1 MQRVRNLPVQRKSV
15 AVKRGLFLLRYAA
28 SGDTT
33 RPPFVTV
40 TSDERDGSRLAILAD
55 PDVEGRVLSLPGDCL
70 VVRALE
76 NTTLRLEVTPSVLD
90 GSVEATIQLERLTNG
105 AAEQRTGVGRRRAA
119 DPVPVGPVEQ
129 KLEVV
134 GHVARRGDVTVGAD
148 SWVAGPVDPSRIEG
162 LTIRWLNQP
171 VDASLRYAAI
181 TEGDFADADMVE
193 HGSFVGTR
201 GRSRPIRGVAFELV
215 GRGASRY
222 RVVAEGL
229 FLGSLPVRSQG
240 SRVTLAGPTG
250 EEPLVGLRLSIE
262 DRAARGADAGQ
273 GFRGL
278 PQSEPSRVRVFRGSA
293 AGR

>member
-1 MQRVRNLPVQRKSV
+1 MQRIRNLPVQRKSV
-15 AVKRGLFLLRYAA
+15 SVKRGLFLLRYAA
-28 SGDTT
+28 TGDTT

-40 TSDERDGSRLAILAD
+40 TSDERDGNRIVILAD
-55 PDVEGRVLSLPGDCL
+55 PDVEGNALTLPGDCL

-76 NTTLRLEVTPSVLD
+76 NATLRLEVTPSVPD

-105 AAEQRTGVGRRRAA
+105 AAEQRTTAARRKVS

-129 KLEVV
+129 KLELV
-134 GHVARRGDVTVGAD
+134 GHVARRGDVAVGAD

-162 LTIRWLNQP
+162 LTVRWLNQP
-171 VDASLRYAAI
+171 ADASLRYAAI
-181 TEGDFADADMVE
+181 SGGDFEDAEMVE
-193 HGSFVGTR
+193 DGSFVGTR
-201 GRSRPIRGVAFELV
+201 GRSRPIRGVAFEIV

-222 RVVAEGL
+222 RLIAEGL

-240 SRVTLAGPTG
+240 SKVTLAGPTG

-262 DRAARGADAGQ
+262 ERGARGADAGQ